1 MEIKQLTN
9 EEFKT
14 FTKSFNYSSVFQTTN
29 YAFTMNEEGFDSIFL
44 GLLEGKKIVA
54 VSLIMIRKINGFK
67 YAYAPR
73 GYLIDYNNLDLVTEF
88 TNQIKKYL
96 GKKDIVAIKIS
107 PLLIKNIYNSEN
119 KVVGQ
124 NMSYDMIFNHLKKL
138 KYYHLGYNN
147 NFEALKPR
155 FEAAIN
161 LNLPYT
167 HLFANIK
174 KNFRTKIRKAERDGI
189 KVYHGNESHLDY
201 LYEHT
206 KKKYP
211 RDLSYFKDLYKFF
224 GKENLIDFYYSKLDT
239 TEYLKITQ
247 KLYSDYQRLSNNL
260 NNELIRNGGNN
271 EKVMNEKIAVDRTF
285 EKYKFQLAEATNYLR
300 EFPNGIILSSALVV
314 KWKDEVYLI
323 IDGYDHKYKKFNGKH
338 LLLWKLISRY
348 SKLGFKTLNLGGVA
362 NVTKPSKKYDG
373 LNEFKL
379 NFNSQIIE
387 YAGDFELI
395 TNSPLYFMY
404 QKSISIGNML
414 KPSK

>member
-1 MEIKQLTN
+1 M
-9 EEFKT
+9 
-14 FTKSFNYSSVFQTTN
+14 
-29 YAFTMNEEGFDSIFL
+29 
-44 GLLEGKKIVA
+44 
-54 VSLIMIRKINGFK
+54 
-67 YAYAPR
+67 
-73 GYLIDYNNLDLVTEF
+73 
-88 TNQIKKYL
+88 
-96 GKKDIVAIKIS
+96 
-107 PLLIKNIYNSEN
+107 
-119 KVVGQ
+119 
-124 NMSYDMIFNHLKKL
+124 
-138 KYYHLGYNN
+138 
-147 NFEALKPR
+147 
-155 FEAAIN
+155 
-161 LNLPYT
+161 
-167 HLFANIK
+167 
-174 KNFRTKIRKAERDGI
+174 
-189 KVYHGNESHLDY
+189 
-201 LYEHT
+201 
-206 KKKYP
+206 
-211 RDLSYFKDLYKFF
+211 SYFKDLYKFF